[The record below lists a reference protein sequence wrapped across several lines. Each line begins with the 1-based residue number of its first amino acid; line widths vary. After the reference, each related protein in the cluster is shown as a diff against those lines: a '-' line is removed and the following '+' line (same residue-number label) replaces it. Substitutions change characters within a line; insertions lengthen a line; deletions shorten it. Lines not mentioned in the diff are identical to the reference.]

1 MTQTN
6 SSARAQWRSWAALC
20 SATVAI
26 LIAAAS
32 PAAAK
37 LRVAVSINDLGS
49 IASSV
54 GGDQVEIMAIA
65 RPNADPHRVEVL
77 PSYMVRVSRAQL
89 YLKVGLGLDQWA
101 DPIIDGS
108 HNSKLLIVDCS
119 NGVNVLEKPTG
130 KVDASMGDVHPN
142 GNPHYWLDPRNAA
155 IVAQTI
161 AEALS
166 KADPQHA
173 EMYASNATA
182 FGAAATALHE
192 KGKQIAAGLPTR
204 DILTY
209 HRSWSYFAD
218 AFGLNV
224 VSTLEPIPG
233 IPPTARHLQ
242 DLVGI
247 IQERKVQV
255 IIQEPYFSQDAS
267 QFLARQAP
275 IRAVQASASCDD
287 VTAGSWG
294 KHLEDVLTRIASEK
308 SAGAS
313 GM

>member
-1 MTQTN
+1 MMQHTKFL
-6 SSARAQWRSWAALC
+6 AVICGALCAALG
-20 SATVAI
+20 
-26 LIAAAS
+26 AASS

-37 LRVAVSINDLGS
+37 VRVAVSINDLGS

-108 HNSKLLIVDCS
+108 HNAKLVIVDCS

-130 KVDASMGDVHPN
+130 KVDASMGDIHPN
-142 GNPHYWLDPRNAA
+142 GNPHYWLDPRNAT

-173 EMYASNATA
+173 DMFATNAAS
-182 FGAAATALHE
+182 FGTAATALYE
-192 KGKQIAAGLPTR
+192 KGKQLAAGLPTR

-209 HRSWSYFAD
+209 HRSWTYFAD

-247 IQERKVQV
+247 IKEKNVQV

-275 IRAVQASASCDD
+275 VRAVQASASCDD
-287 VTAGSWG
+287 ITAGSWG
-294 KHLEDVLTRIASEK
+294 KHLEDVLARIASDK
-308 SAGAS
+308 GAGAS